1 MSEFPDTMAVFPD
14 MTLDCLGLYCPMPV
28 LKTRDAIKGLG
39 AGQILE
45 MLSDDPGSEPD
56 MKTWARRTGHDLI
69 EIERRGGVFR
79 FLIRKS
85 G

>member
-1 MSEFPDTMAVFPD
+1 
-14 MTLDCLGLYCPMPV
+14 MPV
-28 LKTRDAIKGLG
+28 LKTRDAIRALG
-39 AGQILE
+39 PGQVLE

-56 MKTWARRTGHDLI
+56 MKVWAQRTGHDLV
-69 EIERRGGVFR
+69 EIERRGAVFR

>member
-1 MSEFPDTMAVFPD
+1 MSEFPEIMAVVPD
-14 MTLDCLGLYCPMPV
+14 ETLDCLGLYCPMPV
-28 LKTRDAIKGLG
+28 LKTRDAIRAL
-39 AGQILE
+39 APGQVLE

-56 MKTWARRTGHDLI
+56 MTSWTSRTGHELLA
-69 EIERRGGVFR
+69 IERRGTVFR

>member
-1 MSEFPDTMAVFPD
+1 MSEFPEIMAVVPD
-14 MTLDCLGLYCPMPV
+14 KTLDCLGLYCPMPV
-28 LKTRDAIKGLG
+28 LKTRDAIRALG
-39 AGQILE
+39 PGQVLE

-56 MKTWARRTGHDLI
+56 MKTWSERTGHELI
-69 EIERRGGVFR
+69 EVERRGAVFR